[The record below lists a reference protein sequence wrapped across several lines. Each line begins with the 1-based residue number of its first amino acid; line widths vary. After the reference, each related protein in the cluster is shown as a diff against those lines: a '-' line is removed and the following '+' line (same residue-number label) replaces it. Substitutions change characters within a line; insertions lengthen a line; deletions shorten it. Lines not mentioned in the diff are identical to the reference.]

1 MPQLG
6 ELNPINLSKAQPPI
20 TLAAANARFLSQ
32 FPKGAK
38 RPTPPWLR

>member
-20 TLAAANARFLSQ
+20 TFAAANARFLSQ
-32 FPKGAK
+32 FPDGADE
-38 RPTPPWLR
+38 L